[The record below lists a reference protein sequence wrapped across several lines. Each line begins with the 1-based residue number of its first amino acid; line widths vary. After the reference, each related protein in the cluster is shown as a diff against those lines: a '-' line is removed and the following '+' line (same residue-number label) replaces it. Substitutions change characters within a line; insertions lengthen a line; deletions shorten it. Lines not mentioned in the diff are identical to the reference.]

1 MQFETPEPRGHIIHH
16 KDRSLRL
23 GVPVTIVVDKPK
35 FSTNHNILSPRLL
48 CRAML
53 DLEPSTDTISVWIN
67 SDFSEAVYELYTKT
81 CTTMGA
87 DYIGYTGTTPKFLRE
102 TTWWPVARSDT
113 SRTVIGSSSWVWPSR
128 SVETCVAWLIDP
140 SVDPISGLTI
150 APQWRR
156 RDSASILERLK
167 VWAALDL
174 RRVLGENR
182 REVCEVVRLCQRV
195 LGLPTHEFEYRL
207 ERLSREDQL

>member
-1 MQFETPEPRGHIIHH
+1 MQFETPDARGHIIHH

-48 CRAML
+48 CRRLL
-53 DLEPSTDTISVWIN
+53 DLDSSTDTISVWIN
-67 SDFSEAVYELYTKT
+67 SDFSETVYELYTKT
-81 CTTMGA
+81 CTTWGA
-87 DYIGYTGTTPKFLRE
+87 DYLSYTGTTPKFLRE
-102 TTWWPVARSDT
+102 TTWWPIGRLDT
-113 SRTVIGSSSWVWPSR
+113 STTVIGGSSWVWPSR
-128 SVETCVAWLIDP
+128 SVEECALWLTNP
-140 SVDPISGLTI
+140 SVDPISGIAI
-150 APQWRR
+150 APQWQS
-156 RDSASILERLK
+156 RDSASILERLRK
-167 VWAALDL
+167 WAVLDL
-174 RRVLGENR
+174 TRVLGENR

>member
-1 MQFETPEPRGHIIHH
+1 MQFNTPPEHGHIIHY
-16 KDRSLRL
+16 KDRSLRI
-23 GVPVTIVVDKPK
+23 GVPVLIVVDKPK
-35 FSTNHNILSPRLL
+35 FADTSRILSPRLL

-53 DLEPSTDTISVWIN
+53 DMQSSTDTISVLID
-67 SDFSEAVYELYTKT
+67 SAFSESVYELYTKT
-81 CTTMGA
+81 CTSMGA

-102 TTWWPVARSDT
+102 TTWWPVARLDT
-113 SRTVIGSSSWVWPSR
+113 SSTVIGSSSWVWPSR

-156 RDSASILERLK
+156 RDSASILERLR
-167 VWAALDL
+167 VWANLDL